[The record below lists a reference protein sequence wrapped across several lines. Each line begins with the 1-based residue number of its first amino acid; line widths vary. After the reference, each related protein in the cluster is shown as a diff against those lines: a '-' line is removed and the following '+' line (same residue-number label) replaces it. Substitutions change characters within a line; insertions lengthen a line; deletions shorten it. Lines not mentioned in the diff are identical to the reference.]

1 MNTNIKKIESK
12 FTLGDKAIMFCNA
25 HTIVSVLITGV
36 HVTED
41 YTEYDIY
48 DKCRDSAYTVEQCYL
63 FSDIE
68 EIKNRLDKIANN
80 GELTRNNKA
89 LVISE

>member
-1 MNTNIKKIESK
+1 MNINVKKIECK
-12 FTLGDKAIMFCNA
+12 FALGDKAIMFCNA

-41 YTEYDIY
+41 YTEYNIY
-48 DKCRDSAYTVEQCYL
+48 DKCRDSTYTVEQCYL
-63 FSDIE
+63 FSNIE
-68 EIKNRLDKIANN
+68 EIKNRLDKITNS
-80 GELTRNNKA
+80 GELTKNNKA